1 LLTAAEKKAGQGDNG
16 GGILPL
22 LCFLL
27 PHSER
32 GEKRKRNK
40 KKKSDSSIFF
50 IL

>member
-32 GEKRKRNK
+32 GKKERGTKRKKR
-40 KKKSDSSIFF
+40 D
-50 IL
+50 